1 MDLLD
6 MQQAFRHY
14 RAVAGS
20 LALNLPKP
28 AKTRA
33 FLLSIDSRTD

>member
-6 MQQAFRHY
+6 MHRAFRHY

-20 LALNLPKP
+20 LAQNFQKP
-28 AKTRA
+28 AKKRA